1 MKNAKSKTTTVLA
14 KTLCYSDQIVG
25 RLICPT
31 AARHEGREAK
41 LPGVTDVQCR
51 GFKTYRDLFAHMY
64 PHGVW
69 AECWK

>member
-14 KTLCYSDQIVG
+14 KTLCYSDQTVG

-31 AARHEGREAK
+31 AARHDGLEAK
-41 LPGVTDVQCR
+41 LPGVTDVH
-51 GFKTYRDLFAHMY
+51 LFAHMY

-69 AECWK
+69 AECCK